1 MAEPNY
7 ERQGEA
13 ADVDSQ
19 GRDGVPSREFPDHP
33 RHEPSNADGA
43 SQPEPMGR
51 LVDFIARINATV
63 RVKLLGGFLL
73 VVLLL
78 LAMAILSFVVVA
90 QMNQK
95 VESLTQLQ
103 ERVDLSRQLIYLV
116 TAQSHFRTMALLTD
130 DDSWNIKID
139 EAKQAFSV
147 HLAAVE
153 RTNPPVQEGFFGQVR
168 EANTRFTQSSAR
180 ALALYNAGNSDQALD
195 VHLEPIQQP
204 WIEFDILVILPPKM
218 WGGV

>member
-130 DDSWNIKID
+130 DDSWNIKI
-139 EAKQAFSV
+139 AKPNRLFPYTWPQSKGPIHPCKKGFSV
-147 HLAAVE
+147 
-153 RTNPPVQEGFFGQVR
+153 
-168 EANTRFTQSSAR
+168 
-180 ALALYNAGNSDQALD
+180 
-195 VHLEPIQQP
+195 
-204 WIEFDILVILPPKM
+204 K
-218 WGGV
+218 